1 MENENI
7 NKSNF
12 FDKILETVK
21 NKKEYFISFL
31 SIILIIL
38 SVLIFYNYHQ
48 DRENNKISEKYIKAG
63 VYLASGDKE
72 KSKLFYKDVIKSK
85 NKFYSILSL
94 NNIIENNLEKEKN
107 EILKLFEIVE
117 SLKIEKEQK
126 NLVKLKKALFLI
138 DISEDN
144 EGKKLLNEIISSNS
158 IWKKAAIEILK

>member
-7 NKSNF
+7 TKSDF
-12 FDKILETVK
+12 FEKILEIIK
-21 NKKEYFISFL
+21 NKKRYLISIL
-31 SIILIIL
+31 LIILIIL
-38 SVLIFYNYHQ
+38 SMFAFFNYRQ

-63 VYLASGDKE
+63 VHLASGDKE
-72 KSKLFYKDVIKSK
+72 KSKLLYKDIILSK

-94 NNIIENNLEKEKN
+94 NNIIENELEEEKN
-107 EILKLFEIVE
+107 EILQLFETIE

-138 DISEDN
+138 DISQVN

-158 IWKKAAIEILK
+158 IWKEAALDILK